1 MKYVVRPNRVKQKIL
16 EGKPVRGF
24 LLDVPSPE
32 LVEILGLLGFDTFT
46 MEGEHHIYDEAF
58 YLDLIRA
65 AELWGVS
72 PQIRISTIHPDQICR
87 LLDLGLQGIHY
98 THVSS
103 AEDARN
109 LVRAAK
115 YYPEG
120 ERGFGR
126 WARVNLYGLTDEREA
141 IQAGNEAVYLSVAI
155 EDMNGVDHLEEIC
168 QVPSI
173 DHVGVGPSDLAAAM
187 GKPGDYDD
195 PEVDRVLRYC
205 HQTIQRMGKAAE
217 APYRRPFTPQPGGPR
232 VAGGAAAQLVAA
244 LSELVSHSPEKKA
257 RLESD
262 EVLQWR

>member
-1 MKYVVRPNRVKQKIL
+1 MKYVVRPNRIKQKMR
-16 EGKPVRGF
+16 EGKPVFGF

-46 MEGEHHIYDEAF
+46 MEGEHGVYDDAF
-58 YLDLIRA
+58 YLSLIRA
-65 AELWGVS
+65 AELYGMA
-72 PQIRISTIHPDQICR
+72 PQIRINTIHPDQICR

-126 WARVNLYGLTDEREA
+126 FSRANLYGLTDEREA
-141 IQAGNEAVYLSVAI
+141 VQAGNDSIYLSVAI
-155 EDMNGVDHLEEIC
+155 EDMQGVEHLEAIC
-168 QVPSI
+168 AMASI

-187 GKPGDYDD
+187 GHPGDYDH
-195 PEVDRVLRYC
+195 PEVERVLRYC
-205 HQTIQRMGKAAE
+205 HETIQRCGKGAE
-217 APYRRPFTPQPGGPR
+217 GPYRRPFSTPPEGTRTFTGSAI
-232 VAGGAAAQLVAA
+232 V
-244 LSELVSHSPEKKA
+244 LVSALKEFLSHDPEMRA
-257 RLESD
+257 RLASD
-262 EVLQWR
+262 EVFRRL